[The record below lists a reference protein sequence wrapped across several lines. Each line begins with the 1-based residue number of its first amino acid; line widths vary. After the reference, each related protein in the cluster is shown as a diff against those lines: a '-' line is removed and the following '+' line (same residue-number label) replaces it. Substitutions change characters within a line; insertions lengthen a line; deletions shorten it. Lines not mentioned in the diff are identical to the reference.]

1 MAIEWIS
8 SEIPRDLKAFIT
20 VDNYGRF
27 CMSMGA
33 RRALKLPE
41 KTGFQLFLAYDKD
54 ERRIIV
60 GKPGHVS
67 IKGDVRP
74 FKFDPRGYSSARPYI
89 RKQNLYG
96 PDLPQRFYLI
106 GDGEASKQ
114 PYLAYP
120 KGTYAFQLDES

>member
-41 KTGFQLFLAYDKD
+41 KTGFQLFLAYDK
-54 ERRIIV
+54 
-60 GKPGHVS
+60 
-67 IKGDVRP
+67 
-74 FKFDPRGYSSARPYI
+74 
-89 RKQNLYG
+89 
-96 PDLPQRFYLI
+96 
-106 GDGEASKQ
+106 
-114 PYLAYP
+114 
-120 KGTYAFQLDES
+120 ES